1 VRAWCRGD
9 AAERQRD
16 EERYLA
22 LLQSIL
28 KGGHLYYSTHY
39 DLTHRAQK
47 QHALRD
53 DHQDKPMWERVPSL
67 LFIYLFSYLIQ
78 VLLLFVIFK
87 CIICILYFINF
98 ASFVQADQ
106 RFFWN
111 RYLAQDF
118 ISSQVRA
125 PHTAHR
131 TRTHRT
137 HCTAHTC

>member
-9 AAERQRD
+9 AAAERQRD

-53 DHQDKPMWERVPSL
+53 DHQDKPMWERVPHPFY
-67 LFIYLFSYLIQ
+67 LFIFFFNSEVYYSEFK
-78 VLLLFVIFK
+78 FVF
-87 CIICILYFINF
+87 Y
-98 ASFVQADQ
+98 
-106 RFFWN
+106 
-111 RYLAQDF
+111 
-118 ISSQVRA
+118 
-125 PHTAHR
+125 
-131 TRTHRT
+131 
-137 HCTAHTC
+137 

>member
-1 VRAWCRGD
+1 MCCACCRGDD

-67 LFIYLFSYLIQ
+67 LFLFIYFQRFYYLFIIIILIIIIKFN
-78 VLLLFVIFK
+78 FVF
-87 CIICILYFINF
+87 Y
-98 ASFVQADQ
+98 
-106 RFFWN
+106 
-111 RYLAQDF
+111 
-118 ISSQVRA
+118 
-125 PHTAHR
+125 
-131 TRTHRT
+131 
-137 HCTAHTC
+137 